1 MTFQN
6 GAMLYTQGFGSR
18 PENVEIP
25 HLDTRAPT
33 SSDVNGYPIGKRW
46 INTATNTEYVLTS
59 TTSSMNVTTPT
70 WTLLGTNSGALNTLT
85 GDSGGA
91 ISPSAGNITLA
102 GTANQITT
110 AGSGSTITYSL
121 IGPYTPSTYTAHA
134 VLLGEGTSSISSV
147 GPGTS
152 GIPLIG
158 QGASSD
164 PVFGTA
170 IVAGGGTGATTLT
183 AHGVLVGEGTSAITA
198 LSVGTTGQVLI
209 GSTGADPAFGA
220 LGVNSGLTVHGV
232 LLGENNSAIAATTA
246 GSNGQV
252 LLGST
257 GADPAFG
264 TLTTSTGIGFTTGAH
279 SLALNIQQNGFAVN
293 AASTGVSLVAQN
305 SYTVTQSSQT
315 SFALPAT
322 AAVGDTF
329 IVASATGNTSGWIIT
344 QGASQEIWANTN
356 HTTNGA
362 TGTLAGLIHTSVVL
376 MCVVANNEFI
386 VIGGSGLTGL
396 TFT

>member
-1 MTFQN
+1 MSFQN
-6 GAMLYTQGFGSR
+6 GAMLYTQGFASR

-33 SSDVNGYPIGKRW
+33 SADVNFYPIGKRW

-59 TTSSMNVTTPT
+59 ISSSANVMSAT
-70 WTLLGTNSGALNTLT
+70 WTLLGTNTGALNTLT

-110 AGSGSTITYSL
+110 IGSGNTITASL
-121 IGPYTPSTYTAHA
+121 IGPYTPATYTAHG
-134 VLLGEGTSSISSV
+134 VLIGEGTSSV
-147 GPGTS
+147 VATTPGTN
-152 GIPLIG
+152 
-158 QGASSD
+158 
-164 PVFGTA
+164 
-170 IVAGGGTGATTLT
+170 
-183 AHGVLVGEGTSAITA
+183 
-198 LSVGTTGQVLI
+198 GQVLI
-209 GSTGADPAFGA
+209 GATGADPAFGA
-220 LGVNSGLTVHGV
+220 VGVNSGLTAHGV
-232 LLGENNSAIAATTA
+232 LLAENNSAFVATTA

-252 LLGST
+252 FLGST

-279 SLALNIQQNGFAVN
+279 ALALNIQQNGFAVN
-293 AASTGVSLVAQN
+293 AASTGVALVAQN
-305 SYTVTQSSQT
+305 TYTITQAAQT
-315 SFALPAT
+315 SFSLPAT
-322 AAVGDTF
+322 ASVGDTF
-329 IVASATGNTSGWIIT
+329 IVASGLGNTSGWIIT

-376 MCVVANNEFI
+376 MCTVANVEFI